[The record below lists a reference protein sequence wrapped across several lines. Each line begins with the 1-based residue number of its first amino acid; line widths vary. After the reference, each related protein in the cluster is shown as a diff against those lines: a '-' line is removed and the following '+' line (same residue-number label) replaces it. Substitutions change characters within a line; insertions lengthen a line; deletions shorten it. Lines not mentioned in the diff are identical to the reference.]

1 VGETDVVEPAFARK
15 ATDEYAADVAMN
27 RNDLRHVDMNLLVI
41 FEALMFERN
50 LTRVAE
56 KHFMGQPAVSAALG
70 RLRDLFD
77 DPLLIRSGR
86 HMEPTPRAQA
96 ILAELQPALDTI
108 SGAVSRAKAFEP
120 ASSDSVFRVGLSDD
134 AEFGLFPPLLNR
146 LREEAPG
153 VVIVVRR
160 ANYLLMPALLASG
173 EISVG
178 VSYTTDLPANAKRRK
193 MRDIGCKVLRGDSR
207 PGPLTLDE
215 YCARPHAMVSFSG
228 DLSGNIDLDLAKV
241 GRARR
246 VVLGVPQFNGLR
258 ALLKGTELI
267 ATVPDYAACA
277 LIEDGALRADEPPFP
292 IVPAELSMAWS
303 GVHDNDPGERWLR
316 GHIACFMSAALPGSP

>member
-1 VGETDVVEPAFARK
+1 
-15 ATDEYAADVAMN
+15 MN
-27 RNDLRHVDMNLLVI
+27 RNDLRRVDLNLLVI

-56 KHFMGQPAVSAALG
+56 KLFMGQPAVSAALA

-77 DPLLIRSGR
+77 DPLLLRNGR
-86 HMEPTPRAQA
+86 GMEPTARALD
-96 ILAELQPALDTI
+96 ILKEIQPALDTI
-108 SGAVSRAKAFEP
+108 SGAVSRAKDFDP
-120 ASSDSVFRVGLSDD
+120 STSTDVFRIGLSDD
-134 AEFGLFPPLLNR
+134 AEFGLLPPLLTQ

-153 VVIVVRR
+153 IIVVVRR
-160 ANYLLMPALLASG
+160 ANYLLLPALLASG

-178 VSYTTDLPANAKRRK
+178 VSYTTDLPANAKRK
-193 MRDIGCKVLRGDSR
+193 KLRDIGCKVLRGDAR

-241 GRARR
+241 GRARK
-246 VVLGVPQFNGLR
+246 VELAVPQFNGLR
-258 ALLKGTELI
+258 ALLAGTELI

-277 LIEDGALRADEPPFP
+277 LVEGCALRADDPPFP
-292 IVPAELSMAWS
+292 INEAELSMVWS
-303 GVHDNDPGERWLR
+303 GVHDNDPAERWLR
-316 GHIACFMSAALPGSP
+316 ARISQFMSQALDVAP

>member
-1 VGETDVVEPAFARK
+1 
-15 ATDEYAADVAMN
+15 MN
-27 RNDLRHVDMNLLVI
+27 RNDLRRLDMNLLVI

-56 KHFMGQPAVSAALG
+56 KLFMGQPAVSAALG

-77 DPLLIRSGR
+77 DPLLLRNGR
-86 HMEPTPRAQA
+86 AMEPTARALS
-96 ILAELQPALDTI
+96 ILSELQPALDTI
-108 SGAVSRAKAFEP
+108 SGAVSRAKDFEP
-120 ASSDSVFRVGLSDD
+120 SSSSDVFRLGLSDD
-134 AEFGLFPPLLNR
+134 AEFGLFPPLLNK

-153 VVIVVRR
+153 VIIVVRR
-160 ANYLLMPALLASG
+160 ANFLLMPAMLASG

-178 VSYTTDLPANAKRRK
+178 VSYTTDLPANAKRKK

-228 DLSGNIDLDLAKV
+228 DLSGNIDLDLARV
-241 GRARR
+241 GRCRK
-246 VVLGVPQFNGLR
+246 VVLAVPQFSGLR

-277 LIEDGALRADEPPFP
+277 LVEDCALRAEDPPFP
-292 IVPAELSMAWS
+292 IDAAELSMVWS
-303 GVHDNDPGERWLR
+303 GVHDNDPAERWLR
-316 GHIACFMSAALPGSP
+316 KRIAEYMSAPGIVAD